1 MDISR
6 KLITDMDLSNFF
18 QNKDC
23 QKVLKI
29 LNHKNETSRIVGGYV
44 RNYIRNIETK
54 DIDIATKLIPD
65 EVISLLSKAGI
76 KTVPTGL
83 SHGTISAFI
92 NDQTFEITTLRK
104 DTNYDGRHAD
114 IEFTDDWAVDASRR
128 DFTINAIYMNS
139 DGDIYDPFDGI
150 SDLNSGTVKF
160 IGDPEKRIKEDYLR
174 ILRYYR
180 FLSIYDSSVDSE
192 TRRLIKKN
200 ASSIVNLSSERIH
213 MEFFKILDNDNSGK
227 IINFMEEDGILELIF
242 SHPVDV
248 KVYNRMIDIDNE
260 IFLNEDTLLKFVT
273 LIPKN
278 IDKIN
283 NLKCFSFSNKE
294 KKIID
299 LLIDSKNEIKSY
311 QSVKEVRAILYKL
324 GIDNFVRLTRLYWAK
339 DKKISNISQWRAL
352 LAMGHS
358 WKAPKFPIEAKDILL
373 LGVPE
378 GPLVGEILNEVE
390 NWWIDSDFI
399 EDKASLFERIKAIV
413 GAKI

>member
-1 MDISR
+1 MDTSR

-44 RNYIRNIETK
+44 RNYLRNIETK

-128 DFTINAIYMNS
+128 DFTINALYMNS
-139 DGDIYDPFDGI
+139 DGDIYDPFDGV
-150 SDLNSGTVKF
+150 SDLNSGIVKF

-180 FLSIYDSSVDSE
+180 FLSFYYSLYD
-192 TRRLIKKN
+192 
-200 ASSIVNLSSERIH
+200 
-213 MEFFKILDNDNSGK
+213 
-227 IINFMEEDGILELIF
+227 
-242 SHPVDV
+242 
-248 KVYNRMIDIDNE
+248 
-260 IFLNEDTLLKFVT
+260 FV
-273 LIPKN
+273 
-278 IDKIN
+278 
-283 NLKCFSFSNKE
+283 
-294 KKIID
+294 
-299 LLIDSKNEIKSY
+299 
-311 QSVKEVRAILYKL
+311 
-324 GIDNFVRLTRLYWAK
+324 
-339 DKKISNISQWRAL
+339 
-352 LAMGHS
+352 
-358 WKAPKFPIEAKDILL
+358 
-373 LGVPE
+373 
-378 GPLVGEILNEVE
+378 
-390 NWWIDSDFI
+390 
-399 EDKASLFERIKAIV
+399 
-413 GAKI
+413 

>member
-1 MDISR
+1 
-6 KLITDMDLSNFF
+6 MDLSNFF
-18 QNKDC
+18 KNKDC
-23 QKVLKI
+23 QKLLKI
-29 LNHKNETSRIVGGYV
+29 LNYKNETSRIVGGYV
-44 RNYIRNIETK
+44 RNYLSNIETK
-54 DIDIATKLIPD
+54 DIDIATKLTPD
-65 EVISLLSKAGI
+65 EVTSLLSKAGI

-92 NDQTFEITTLRK
+92 NDQIFEITTLRK
-104 DTNYDGRHAD
+104 DANYDGRHAD

-128 DFTINAIYMNS
+128 DFTINAVYMNS

-150 SDLNSGTVKF
+150 SDLNSGIVKF

-180 FLSIYDSSVDSE
+180 FLSLYNSSVDSV
-192 TRRLIKKN
+192 TRGLIKKN
-200 ASSIVNLSSERIH
+200 ANSIVNLSSERIH
-213 MEFFKILDNDNSGK
+213 MEFFKILNNDNSGK

-242 SHPVDV
+242 SNPVDV
-248 KVYNRMIDIDNE
+248 KTYNRMIDIDNE
-260 IFLNEDTLLKFVT
+260 LFFNEDTLLKFVT

-278 IDKIN
+278 IKKIK

-294 KKIID
+294 EKIID
-299 LLIDSKNEIKSY
+299 LLINSKNEIKSY
-311 QSVKEVRAILYKL
+311 QSVREVRAILYKL
-324 GIDNFVRLTRLYWAK
+324 GIDNFTRLTRLYWAK

-352 LAMGHS
+352 LAMGYS
-358 WKAPKFPIEAKDILL
+358 WKEPKFPIKAKDILL

-399 EDKASLFERIKAIV
+399 DDKASLFERIKAIV